1 MKKIFTIIGPT
12 AVGKTNIS
20 IKIAKLIKGQVVG
33 LDSRQIYK
41 GMSIGTAQPNK
52 IEMQSIVHH
61 LIGNR
66 DPWKSISAG
75 EYSDMVIKSVSNIMN
90 SGGNPIICGGAGLY
104 YHAIK
109 KGIFKKSSSNED
121 IRKDLELRYDQN
133 PVKLHNK
140 LKKIDPDYYKIVH
153 LNNKKRLVRAL
164 EIYQITGKSPSENFK
179 NQYNEKTNKLNLFT
193 VFLTIEKEP
202 HVNNIKKRTIEMI
215 DSGWID
221 EVKSLVDL
229 KNEMELDFPALD
241 SIGYKQIIE
250 YLNGSI
256 NKDILIETVVSKT
269 WQYVK
274 KQYKWFKKENIDLI
288 VDITNLDPSIVSDC
302 IYDIYESIN

>member
-1 MKKIFTIIGPT
+1 MKKILKIIGPT

-61 LIGNR
+61 LIGER

-75 EYSDMVIKSVSNIMN
+75 EYSKMVIKSVN
-90 SGGNPIICGGAGLY
+90 SITNAGGSPIICGGAGLY
-104 YHAIK
+104 YRAIN
-109 KGIFKKSSSNED
+109 KGIFKKSSSNKY
-121 IRKDLELRYDQN
+121 IRNDLELMYDKN
-133 PVKLHNK
+133 PIKLHNE

-164 EIYQITGKSPSENFK
+164 EIYQITGKAPSANFK
-179 NQYNEKTNKLNLFT
+179 SQRVENTNKLNLFT
-193 VFLTIEKEP
+193 VFLTIEKDP
-202 HVNNIKKRTIEMI
+202 HLNNIRKRTIKML
-215 DSGWID
+215 DNGWID
-221 EVKSLVDL
+221 EVKSLITL
-229 KNEMELDFPALD
+229 KEEMEIDFPALD

-256 NKDILIETVVSKT
+256 NKDLLIETIVSKT
-269 WQYVK
+269 WQYAK

-288 VDITNLDPSIVSDC
+288 VDITNLDPSVVSDC
-302 IYDIYESIN
+302 IYDTYKSIN

>member
-1 MKKIFTIIGPT
+1 MKKILTIIGPT

-61 LIGNR
+61 LIGER

-75 EYSDMVIKSVSNIMN
+75 EYSKMVIKSVN
-90 SGGNPIICGGAGLY
+90 SITNAGGSPIICGGAGLY
-104 YHAIK
+104 YRAIN
-109 KGIFKKSSSNED
+109 KGIFKKSSSNKY
-121 IRKDLELRYDQN
+121 IRKDLELRYDKN
-133 PVKLHNK
+133 PNKLHNE
-140 LKKIDPDYYKIVH
+140 LKKIDPDYFKIVH
-153 LNNKKRLVRAL
+153 LSNKKRLVRAL
-164 EIYQITGKSPSENFK
+164 EIYQITGKAPSANFK
-179 NQYNEKTNKLNLFT
+179 SQRIENTNKLNLFT
-193 VFLTIEKEP
+193 VFLTIEKDP
-202 HVNNIKKRTIEMI
+202 HLNNIRERTIKML
-215 DSGWID
+215 DNGWID
-221 EVKSLVDL
+221 EVKSLITL
-229 KNEMELDFPALD
+229 KEEMEIDFPALD

-256 NKDILIETVVSKT
+256 NKDLLIETIVSKT
-269 WQYVK
+269 WQYAK

-288 VDITNLDPSIVSDC
+288 VDITNLDPSVVSDC
-302 IYDIYESIN
+302 IYDTYKSIN

>member
-1 MKKIFTIIGPT
+1 MKKILTIIGPT

-52 IEMQSIVHH
+52 IEMQSIIHH
-61 LIGNR
+61 LIGER

-75 EYSDMVIKSVSNIMN
+75 EYSEMVIRSVNGIMN
-90 SGGNPIICGGAGLY
+90 AGGNPIICGGAGLY
-104 YHAIK
+104 YRAIN
-109 KGIFKKSSSNED
+109 KGIFEKSSSNEE
-121 IRKDLELRYDQN
+121 IRKDLELRYDKN
-133 PVKLHNK
+133 PTKLHNE

-164 EIYQITGKSPSENFK
+164 EIHQITGKTPSENFR
-179 NQYNEKTNKLNLFT
+179 NQFKEKTNKLNLFT
-193 VFLTIEKEP
+193 VFLTIEKEL
-202 HVNNIKKRTIEMI
+202 HLNNIKKRTIKML
-215 DSGWID
+215 DNGWID
-221 EVKSLVDL
+221 EVSGLIAL
-229 KNEMELDFPALD
+229 REEMEIDFPALD
-241 SIGYKQIIE
+241 SIGYKQIID

-256 NKDILIETVVSKT
+256 NKDSLIETIVNKT
-269 WQYVK
+269 WQYAK

-288 VDITNLDPSIVSDC
+288 VDVTNLDTGKVSEC
-302 IYDIYESIN
+302 IYDIFKSIN

>member
-1 MKKIFTIIGPT
+1 MKKIFTRIGPT

-75 EYSDMVIKSVSNIMN
+75 EYSDMVINSVSNIMN

-109 KGIFKKSSSNED
+109 K
-121 IRKDLELRYDQN
+121 
-133 PVKLHNK
+133 
-140 LKKIDPDYYKIVH
+140 
-153 LNNKKRLVRAL
+153 
-164 EIYQITGKSPSENFK
+164 
-179 NQYNEKTNKLNLFT
+179 
-193 VFLTIEKEP
+193 
-202 HVNNIKKRTIEMI
+202 
-215 DSGWID
+215 
-221 EVKSLVDL
+221 
-229 KNEMELDFPALD
+229 
-241 SIGYKQIIE
+241 
-250 YLNGSI
+250 
-256 NKDILIETVVSKT
+256 
-269 WQYVK
+269 
-274 KQYKWFKKENIDLI
+274 
-288 VDITNLDPSIVSDC
+288 
-302 IYDIYESIN
+302 

>member
-61 LIGNR
+61 LVGER

-75 EYSDMVIKSVSNIMN
+75 EYSKMVINSVNSIMN
-90 SGGNPIICGGAGLY
+90 AGENPIICGGAGLY
-104 YHAIK
+104 YRAIN
-109 KGIFKKSSSNED
+109 KGIFHKSSSNEH
-121 IRKDLELRYDQN
+121 IRKDLELKYDKN
-133 PVKLHNK
+133 PTKLHNE
-140 LKKIDPDYYKIVH
+140 LKKIDPDYSRIVH

-164 EIYQITGKSPSENFK
+164 EIYQITGKTPSKNFK
-179 NQYNEKTNKLNLFT
+179 NQYKEKTNKLDLFT

-202 HVNNIKKRTIEMI
+202 HIDNIKKR
-215 DSGWID
+215 
-221 EVKSLVDL
+221 
-229 KNEMELDFPALD
+229 
-241 SIGYKQIIE
+241 
-250 YLNGSI
+250 
-256 NKDILIETVVSKT
+256 
-269 WQYVK
+269 
-274 KQYKWFKKENIDLI
+274 
-288 VDITNLDPSIVSDC
+288 
-302 IYDIYESIN
+302 